1 MVGVHKDVGGG
12 LPHPL
17 PYGGRDDGVQECFV
31 CSLLFKSVGSSCLC
45 KLSHSFRHCGANTEQ
60 GGGRGGGVGVAWGV
74 GEVILRIKY
83 TPGTAGGPGG
93 RDRTPAV
100 KSLKKINFFS

>member
-1 MVGVHKDVGGG
+1 MVGVHEDVGGG
-12 LPHPL
+12 LPHTL

-60 GGGRGGGVGVAWGV
+60 GGGRGGGVGVAWGIE
-74 GEVILRIKY
+74 EVILRIKLY
-83 TPGTAGGPGG
+83 YLRMLKVVQKTG
-93 RDRTPAV
+93 RTKLPL
-100 KSLKKINFFS
+100 SEI